1 MNAIVA
7 KLKDKKK
14 ALGLSNKELST
25 MSGVPYSTVCRVL
38 ANKADGTPNLQT
50 LKDLA
55 KALDVSIDGAMGL
68 DEEPVSEE
76 NIAEEEISETST
88 PAPSESK
95 VDPSIITLMA
105 NNYNTLLEERQKLL
119 DAKDQALK
127 SMDKWLHRLFIVCCV
142 LVAVIVGILI
152 FDLVNPSVGFFQR

>member
-14 ALGLSNKELST
+14 ALGLSNKELSA

-55 KALDVSIDGAMGL
+55 KALDVSIDGAMTGRRAGIRRKYSGRG
-68 DEEPVSEE
+68 DFRDFNACPVG
-76 NIAEEEISETST
+76 
-88 PAPSESK
+88 K
-95 VDPSIITLMA
+95 
-105 NNYNTLLEERQKLL
+105 
-119 DAKDQALK
+119 
-127 SMDKWLHRLFIVCCV
+127 
-142 LVAVIVGILI
+142 
-152 FDLVNPSVGFFQR
+152 